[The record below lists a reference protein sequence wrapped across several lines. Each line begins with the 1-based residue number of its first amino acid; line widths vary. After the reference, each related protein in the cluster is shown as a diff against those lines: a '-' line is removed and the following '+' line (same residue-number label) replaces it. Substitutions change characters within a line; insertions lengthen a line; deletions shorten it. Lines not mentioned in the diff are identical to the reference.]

1 MDRNPLALENQVSF
15 AAVTAARS
23 IVGLYRPVLAPLGLT
38 HPQYLV
44 MLALWDG
51 HNESLSS
58 LSDIVQMEPATLTPL
73 VKRLEASGLVHR
85 ARKVEDERILLI
97 LLTERGLAL
106 RDRAHGVPAQVAE
119 KAGMSLAELS
129 KLRDTLQQ
137 VARRISRIAA
147 RDAASAA
154 EKTVL

>member
-1 MDRNPLALENQVSF
+1 MDRNPLALANQVSF

-129 KLRDTLQQ
+129 ELRDTLQQ
-137 VARRISRIAA
+137 VARRIARISAS
-147 RDAASAA
+147 DAASAA
-154 EKTVL
+154 DKTVL

>member
-137 VARRISRIAA
+137 VARRITRIAA

>member
-23 IVGLYRPVLAPLGLT
+23 TVGLYRPVLAPLALT

-58 LSDIVQMEPATLTPL
+58 LSDIVHMEPATLTPL
-73 VKRLEASGLVHR
+73 VKRLEAAGLVHR
-85 ARKVEDERILLI
+85 ARKAEDERILLI
-97 LLTERGLAL
+97 LLTEQGLAL

-129 KLRDTLQQ
+129 ELRDSLQQ
-137 VARRISRIAA
+137 VARRIARTSA
-147 RDAASAA
+147 RDTAAAA
-154 EKTVL
+154 EKTVS

>member
-1 MDRNPLALENQVSF
+1 MDQNPLALENQVSF

-23 IVGLYRPVLAPLGLT
+23 IVGLYRPILAPLGLT

-73 VKRLEASGLVHR
+73 VKRLEAAGLVHR
-85 ARKVEDERILLI
+85 ARKAEDERILLI
-97 LLTERGLAL
+97 LLTEQGLAL

-129 KLRDTLQQ
+129 ELRDILQQ
-137 VARRISRIAA
+137 VARRIARISA